1 MVFGPFWS
9 KTGIHFAHF
18 GLELGMDFEETT
30 GVDVYVY
37 LLSQFQMNTE
47 KERATYDFKVD
58 FKTSFIWCSNF
69 CNDEIIS

>member
-18 GLELGMDFEETT
+18 GLELGMDFEETM

-37 LLSQFQMNTE
+37 LLSQFQI
-47 KERATYDFKVD
+47 ATYDFKVD